1 MRYLKVIGSYIN
13 IDQTIYFS
21 IDPGEEGK
29 VLFNWKD
36 TNGTVHTQTLV
47 RKDTFIADPLTVDEI
62 RRATYRALATFSD
75 NVHIVD
81 LTDHL
86 DKDEDEEDE
95 E

>member
-13 IDQTIYFS
+13 IDQTIYLS

-47 RKDTFIADPLTVDEI
+47 RKDTVIAEPLTADEV
-62 RRATYRALATFSD
+62 RRALFRALATLND
-75 NVHIVD
+75 TICTVD
-81 LTDHL
+81 ICDYF
-86 DKDEDEEDE
+86 DKDEEDE